1 METLSPTESNH
12 CYPDQRQ
19 ASTKESQ
26 PADSLPAD
34 SGIQNR
40 CHQGCSADDER
51 NIARHGVLESRVL
64 RPEIQASSHHP
75 GQHQQQLILQ
85 GIAEKSRRRL
95 NGLAA
100 GAGGI
105 GAGAIAR
112 SFDMSCPGDSGAGAI
127 SRDIAPGGQG
137 ATGSG
142 SIGSPAPQ
150 AEKPHS
156 EICDREAYQENLL
169 GRKPGHEQNLCR
181 DEGQPPYC
189 HNDNG
194 KDMID
199 CIACSFLHS
208 GRKNRHLVIRKK

>member
-1 METLSPTESNH
+1 MAGESEN
-12 CYPDQRQ
+12 YID
-19 ASTKESQ
+19 AV
-26 PADSLPAD
+26 DGNDL
-34 SGIQNR
+34 
-40 CHQGCSADDER
+40 
-51 NIARHGVLESRVL
+51 VLT
-64 RPEIQASSHHP
+64 IDAT
-75 GQHQQQLILQ
+75 IQ

-95 NGLAA
+95 TGLTV

-105 GAGAIAR
+105 
-112 SFDMSCPGDSGAGAI
+112 GAGAI

-142 SIGSPAPQ
+142 SIGSHAPQ

-208 GRKNRHLVIRKK
+208 GRKNRHLVIRKKLICLIFASDLPCRYIPKRSRAVSRTVAIRDFKNLLT

>member
-1 METLSPTESNH
+1 METLSPTERDHADS
-12 CYPDQRQ
+12 DQRQ
-19 ASTKESQ
+19 ASPKESQ

-51 NIARHGVLESRVL
+51 NIARHGVLESCVL

-100 GAGGI
+100 GEGG
-105 GAGAIAR
+105 
-112 SFDMSCPGDSGAGAI
+112 
-127 SRDIAPGGQG
+127 
-137 ATGSG
+137 
-142 SIGSPAPQ
+142 IGSPAPQ

-208 GRKNRHLVIRKK
+208 GRKIRHLVIRKK